1 MKILLCSIPDGSLQ
15 GTLRPVIP
23 QPKERSDANE
33 DESSISDGQGSDIK
47 ATQTGDPILPIGI
60 LRIVTWMEKSGY
72 DKTEIYDI
80 NNLRPSDEELIKTFK
95 QIKPDVVGLSAPLS
109 HCYPNIKRISKLLRE
124 LFPNIWIVLG
134 GNLVSSSNV
143 VMRKTEVDICVLG
156 DGEIAF
162 TNLLDHIKLHP
173 NSKQLDFTSLSQIK
187 GLAFINENNNFQVTG
202 FADQLPENDLEYPDF
217 DKLRESYEKYTGNG
231 DLIIEHFPKI
241 KSNERILDDLKHM
254 VPEHERSKFFEKY
267 ADKRVAYINLSRGCV
282 ARCTFCQRY
291 TKGYR
296 TYKTKDLEAHILEL
310 KEKYNVAVLL
320 INDENSFSNKAQAYR
335 VAKIIKKCD
344 MFWEIDG
351 GARVKSMNYED
362 MKFFRECGLL
372 RIQFGIEAGSQK
384 MLDVMEKKF
393 KKEDVYN
400 RISECASLDIQGST
414 DGIII
419 GMPGETP
426 ETIKEASEFV
436 AGLGYLTQKNWY
448 MTVPFTRWALPIPG
462 TPLYEYA
469 QQIGA
474 LGPTIEDEEE
484 YLLRFSDQKNNFLNY
499 TNTTEYSVK
508 ELYYWNYLFNF
519 AGKYAFKNIII
530 KNNKSIKNKLLEIYN
545 KCIKYEF
552 NEFIK
557 SVKFLYSRKSSYRKR
572 MPKFFLIILNH
583 LVVCFMSL
591 SILLLPKAVLFP
603 IVKAYSNLKFH
614 FLVEKRFKAK
624 RGKQKYNVFMTRI
637 NKDVKNLV
645 TAQKG
650 IAQTER
656 QIERSL
662 RNIVMTNRK
671 QIKPPITNEEK
682 NLEILATGQ

>member
-1 MKILLCSIPDGSLQ
+1 LCSIPDGTLQ
-15 GTLRPVIP
+15 KTLTPLIP
-23 QPKERSDANE
+23 QPKKRSDA
-33 DESSISDGQGSDIK
+33 DENVLLTSDGQSSDIG
-47 ATQTGDPILPIGI
+47 AASENSPPVLPIGI

-187 GLAFINENNNFQVTG
+187 GLAFINENNNFQETG
-202 FADQLPENDLEYPDF
+202 FADQLPENELEYPDF
-217 DKLRESYEKYTGNG
+217 DKLRESYEKYNGNG
-231 DLIIEHFPKI
+231 DLILEHFEKI
-241 KSNERILDDLKHM
+241 KDSKRITNDLKHI
-254 VPEHERSKFFEKY
+254 VPEHERSKFFENY
-267 ADKRVAYINLSRGCV
+267 DDKRFAYINLSRGCV

-296 TYKTKDLEAHILEL
+296 IYKMNDLETYILKL
-310 KEKYNVAVLL
+310 KKKYNVAFLSF
-320 INDENSFSNKAQAYR
+320 NDENSFSNKAQAYQ
-335 VAKIIKKCD
+335 VAKIIKKHD
-344 MFWEIDG
+344 MFWEIG
-351 GARVKSMNYED
+351 NARVKSMNYED
-362 MKFFRECGLL
+362 IKFFRECGLL
-372 RIQFGIEAGSQK
+372 RIEFGIESGSQK

-393 KKEDVYN
+393 KKEDIYN
-400 RISECASLDIQGST
+400 RISECASLDVQGHT
-414 DGIII
+414 DSIIV

-426 ETIKEASEFV
+426 ETIKEASKFV
-436 AGLGYLTQKNWY
+436 AKLGYMTQKNWY
-448 MTVPFTRWALPIPG
+448 MNIPFARWALPIPG

-484 YLLRFSDQKNNFLNY
+484 YLLRLSDQKNNFLNY

-508 ELYYWNYLFNF
+508 ELYYWNYLFHF

-552 NEFIK
+552 NQFIK

-572 MPKFFLIILNH
+572 VPKFFLLILNH
-583 LVVCFMSL
+583 LMMRLMSL
-591 SILLLPKAVLFP
+591 SIVLLPKAVLLP
-603 IVKAYSNLKFH
+603 IVKTYSNLKFH
-614 FLVEKRFKAK
+614 FLVKKRFKAK
-624 RGKQKYNVFMTRI
+624 KGKQKYNLFMARN
-637 NKDVKNLV
+637 NKDVKNLI
-645 TAQKG
+645 TAQKE

-656 QIERSL
+656 KIERSL

-671 QIKPPITNEEK
+671 QIKSLITNEEK
-682 NLEILATGQ
+682 SLEILATGQ